1 MARKSTPPARALPG
15 SRARLRRP
23 CILVVDDVADNRE
36 MYMEYLKFAGF
47 SVLGA
52 VDGATAIEAARSH
65 HPAVIVMDLSMPG
78 IDGCGATRI
87 LKDDPATRDILIF
100 AVTGHAEASYREQA
114 TLAGCDLFIPKP
126 CSPRDLVEHVCRH
139 LDLALPDD
147 SRSPASSKR

>member
-1 MARKSTPPARALPG
+1 MSGDRRKPRKTKAERADWQVKRPVSDGPRRDKKKEMPRKSSPAGRAQPG

-78 IDGCGATRI
+78 IDGCGATR
-87 LKDDPATRDILIF
+87 
-100 AVTGHAEASYREQA
+100 
-114 TLAGCDLFIPKP
+114 
-126 CSPRDLVEHVCRH
+126 
-139 LDLALPDD
+139 
-147 SRSPASSKR
+147 